1 VWWLF
6 WFLFSSVRVSDTK
19 KCDQS
24 NNNQFGAKRKKNS
37 IDENSPSA
45 VIFVRA
51 AERENALYLKII

>member
-1 VWWLF
+1 V
-6 WFLFSSVRVSDTK
+6 FSSDRVSDTK

-24 NNNQFGAKRKKNS
+24 ITNNNQFGAKRKKNS

-45 VIFVRA
+45 VIFERA

>member
-1 VWWLF
+1 MPKNVIN
-6 WFLFSSVRVSDTK
+6 
-19 KCDQS
+19 QS
-24 NNNQFGAKRKKNS
+24 QTTTSLERAKSENS